1 VEEVARRW
9 LAVNTLVK
17 GRGGARH
24 RVDPERAGEDFRR
37 DQRPAKGGDVEN
49 APSEG
54 SQLDEQPEAVTEE
67 AAPVSEA
74 TDEES
79 IESGLDETAEEEESE
94 SPQEGSES

>member
-1 VEEVARRW
+1 
-9 LAVNTLVK
+9 
-17 GRGGARH
+17 
-24 RVDPERAGEDFRR
+24 
-37 DQRPAKGGDVEN
+37 VEN